1 MMRRKGVLFTRVLP
15 VVLSI
20 LILSFALAPMQ
31 SRAVFAATGEKTGPV
46 GLTVENRSSGYVYL
60 WLEGPSF
67 YYLVVKPG
75 ETKVYT
81 VMRGEYFQTVRA
93 CGDTASSIVDVSKQT
108 RMIMPVCGANAK
120 QAGTSPYVVDLSK
133 VIKIVK
139 VTVKNEADTRML
151 AILTGPST
159 YVFTLNKGE
168 SRDYTI
174 AKGEYTVQYFACG
187 WYGYKNFT
195 AYHGSS
201 LEISCPRR

>member
-1 MMRRKGVLFTRVLP
+1 MNTWKGVSRTRVFLAILLML
-15 VVLSI
+15 VV
-20 LILSFALAPMQ
+20 SFGVAPIQ
-31 SRAVFAATGEKTGPV
+31 GRSAFAAAGEKTGPV
-46 GLTVENRSSGYVYL
+46 GLTVENRSSSYVYL

-75 ETKVYT
+75 ETKIFT

-93 CGDTASSIVDVSKQT
+93 CGDTASSIVDLSKQT

-139 VTVKNEADTRML
+139 VTVKNESDTRML

-159 YVFTLNKGE
+159 YVFTLDKGE

-201 LEISCPRR
+201 LEISCPKR

>member
-1 MMRRKGVLFTRVLP
+1 MHREKGVWLTRAFLAA
-15 VVLSI
+15 LSI
-20 LILSFALAPMQ
+20 LIICFALAPIQ
-31 SRAVFAATGEKTGPV
+31 DQPALAAAGEKTGPV

-75 ETKVYT
+75 ETGIYT

-93 CGDTASSIVDVSKQT
+93 CGDTASTIVDLSKQT
-108 RMIMPVCGANAK
+108 RMIMPLCGANAK
-120 QAGTSPYVVDLSK
+120 QAGTSPYVVDLSRL
-133 VIKIVK
+133 IKIVK
-139 VTVKNEADTRML
+139 VTVKNESETRML

-174 AKGEYTVQYFACG
+174 AKGDYMVQYFACG

-201 LEISCPRR
+201 LEISCPKR